1 MQTKDMTVEYSVR
14 FQSNKGNFNHQPVFT
29 MINNEG
35 LTGDDFISLY
45 RIRRSTENS
54 QSITAVSSTAFGLI
68 GITVGSSAG
77 LTSVTGVTRIRSNSI
92 TSGDPGLTADYDST
106 APGGDR
112 DLTNLSVTSRD
123 KFNYRITTSMTN
135 TDRIDVTL
143 FDESK
148 SLYNGEI
155 TITGLPVLKN
165 MNFIGTGIRPRGK
178 VLTGD
183 DSPDGTTGKS
193 EVVTFLFNR
202 MGQQTPYQTTT
213 AMALQWTS
221 SGLTG
226 VFDTSFN
233 GLSGALRGKA
243 AAADGAGVQLQIQTG
258 GLPNS
263 NTAAITG
270 WTAGPIEGSLR
281 LDNGGFIE
289 GVSSSLYNTR
299 DTVTT
304 GMTVMT
310 YVRFHA
316 TGSTQTFLGVAGNSE
331 NSLVLKMENGNMV
344 FSNKYSSI
352 SAGAITSDAN
362 IMCGGRS
369 FLLNRWY
376 HVTGKIHA
384 TGSQSGMSIYIN
396 GEKSFL
402 ARTISAD
409 SASSTVSGGSWQ
421 TTVDTSAD
429 LVGINEATNPRLLL
443 GTDRDFTVS
452 TSGAQVA
459 HDIGITRVFNR
470 PLTDSEIFQ
479 NYIAT
484 IPSNAVVK
492 SVKVG

>member
-1 MQTKDMTVEYSVR
+1 
-14 FQSNKGNFNHQPVFT
+14 
-29 MINNEG
+29 
-35 LTGDDFISLY
+35 
-45 RIRRSTENS
+45 
-54 QSITAVSSTAFGLI
+54 
-68 GITVGSSAG
+68 
-77 LTSVTGVTRIRSNSI
+77 
-92 TSGDPGLTADYDST
+92 
-106 APGGDR
+106 
-112 DLTNLSVTSRD
+112 
-123 KFNYRITTSMTN
+123 
-135 TDRIDVTL
+135 
-143 FDESK
+143 
-148 SLYNGEI
+148 
-155 TITGLPVLKN
+155 
-165 MNFIGTGIRPRGK
+165 
-178 VLTGD
+178 
-183 DSPDGTTGKS
+183 
-193 EVVTFLFNR
+193 
-202 MGQQTPYQTTT
+202 
-213 AMALQWTS
+213 
-221 SGLTG
+221 
-226 VFDTSFN
+226 
-233 GLSGALRGKA
+233 
-243 AAADGAGVQLQIQTG
+243 
-258 GLPNS
+258 
-263 NTAAITG
+263 
-270 WTAGPIEGSLR
+270 
-281 LDNGGFIE
+281 
-289 GVSSSLYNTR
+289 
-299 DTVTT
+299 
-304 GMTVMT
+304 
-310 YVRFHA
+310 
-316 TGSTQTFLGVAGNSE
+316 
-331 NSLVLKMENGNMV
+331 NGNMV

-484 IPSNAVVK
+484 IPSNAIVK